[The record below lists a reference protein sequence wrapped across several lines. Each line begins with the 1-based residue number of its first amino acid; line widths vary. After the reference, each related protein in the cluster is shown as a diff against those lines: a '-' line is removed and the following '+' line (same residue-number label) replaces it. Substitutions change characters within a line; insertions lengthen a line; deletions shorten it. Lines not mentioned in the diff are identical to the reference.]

1 MNSAPA
7 DVIHSTGHLLQRI
20 TPTAV
25 TVGLFIVAACGRA
38 TFAPVALTP
47 ADVCSY
53 CKMAISETQYAAE
66 ILTEDGEPLP
76 FDDLACL
83 ALYLKERQVN
93 VGAIFVMDYSSRT
106 WVKAEDAH
114 FLRSPRFK
122 TPMSGGIAAFREKA
136 RAEAALRDFGGEL
149 MTLAQVLAR
158 SERSDK

>member
-1 MNSAPA
+1 MNGRRPDAS
-7 DVIHSTGHLLQRI
+7 HRRGHPLERI
-20 TPTAV
+20 AWAAV
-25 TVGLFIVAACGRA
+25 TVGLLIVAGCGRA
-38 TFAPVALTP
+38 TLAPVPLTP

-83 ALYLKERQVN
+83 ALYLKERPVN

-106 WVKAEDAH
+106 WVKAEEAY

-136 RAEAALRDFGGEL
+136 GAEAALRDFGGEL

-158 SERSDK
+158 PERDDK